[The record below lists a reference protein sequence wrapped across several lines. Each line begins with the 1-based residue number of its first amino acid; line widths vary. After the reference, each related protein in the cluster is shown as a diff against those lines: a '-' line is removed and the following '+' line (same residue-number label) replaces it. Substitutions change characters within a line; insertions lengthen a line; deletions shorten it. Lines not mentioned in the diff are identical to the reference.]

1 MTEHQQESQ
10 LITRTNHDLSNE
22 PLGALPSLSSR
33 VMFWRP
39 KFLCESDW
47 LDHVPFAFWLIESV
61 KPRILVELGVGGG
74 ASYFAFCQ
82 AIDKLNIAGRCY
94 GFDNWSSHTEPQF
107 QAALKYNQQQYE
119 EFSRLESDN
128 FADAAGHFLDQSVDL
143 LHINPAADSENLSAV
158 FHCWLPKLSE
168 KAVVLLHHS
177 QSAAKQVAELK
188 QQLQA
193 QYRHFEF
200 LQQHGL
206 LVVVI
211 KEIPSD
217 SLSRLLEIR
226 PGEKTYEIV
235 QNVFSRLGKACSETM
250 NARAAK
256 QQLALIH
263 DELADSRQQLQERQ
277 QRIDDLLGHLSDHK
291 NWLTKREQEA
301 VQLSAQLNRT
311 EQQKLEQQQALNER
325 ISLLENLRNE
335 LKLEAGHLL
344 TSVERLTNENSQ
356 LQLKQIEQDAE
367 LQVARQ
373 QLQQLQQAQTE
384 ANQLNTTLTSDR
396 AELQRQLQVQANELQ
411 QVHQQL
417 ASITRNTEQQRHDKE
432 RQLAEAAQQQQ
443 QLQTELSQLKQ
454 HLQQSQSENSTLIAA
469 QKKQQEELSQLKQHL
484 QQSQSENSTLIAAQK
499 KQQEELSQL
508 KQHLQQSQSENSTL
522 VAAQKKQQEELNQ
535 LKQHLQQSQS
545 ENSTLVAAQKKQQEV
560 TGQVQAQLKQSQ
572 TELADLA
579 GQQQALAMQ
588 NQQLTTELSEQQA
601 QCASLLA
608 QLQQQKSDLEQKD
621 AELQQCNHELA
632 ELASQQQSIVMH
644 NQQLTTELSEQQAQS
659 AALVAQLQQQRSD
672 LEQKDAE
679 LQQCYHE
686 LAVLGQVMQQQHAVA
701 AGQQAV
707 ANTELRYKNRQLSQL
722 KNSLAWKLSWPVR
735 LLTGDNVSKTL
746 RQKQLRQQMQLIE
759 ESGLFDENWYLGQY
773 PDVQNSGV
781 SALEHYLRFG
791 GFEGRK
797 PNPDFDSAFYLA
809 QYQDVVDAGLNPL
822 VHYVKFGR
830 AEHRL
835 FSAQAFD

>member
-10 LITRTNHDLSNE
+10 LITRTNNDLSNE

-47 LDHVPFAFWLIESV
+47 LDHLPFAFWLIESV
-61 KPRILVELGVGGG
+61 KPRILVELGVAAG

-82 AIDKLNIAGRCY
+82 AMDKLNVVGRCY
-94 GFDNWSSHTEPQF
+94 GFDQWANQNEPQF

-128 FADAAGHFLDQSVDL
+128 FADAARHFLDHSVDL
-143 LHINPAADSENLSAV
+143 LHINPAADSDNLSVV
-158 FHCWLPKLSE
+158 FQRWLPKLSE

-188 QQLQA
+188 QQLQT

-217 SLSRLLEIR
+217 SLTRLLEIR

-256 QQLALIH
+256 QQLALIN
-263 DELADSRQQLQERQ
+263 DELADSRQQLHERQ
-277 QRIDDLLGHLSDHK
+277 QRIDDLLTHLSDHK
-291 NWLTKREQEA
+291 NWLTKREQESVA
-301 VQLSAQLNRT
+301 LSARLNRT

-344 TSVERLTNENSQ
+344 SSVEQLTTDNNQ
-356 LQLKQIEQDAE
+356 LQLKQMEQDAE
-367 LQVARQ
+367 LTIARQ
-373 QLQQLQQAQTE
+373 QLQQLQQAQAE
-384 ANQLNTTLTSDR
+384 ASQLNKTLASDR
-396 AELQRQLQVQANELQ
+396 AELQRQLQVQATELQ
-411 QVHQQL
+411 QSHQQL
-417 ASITRNTEQQRHDKE
+417 ATMTRNAEQQRHESE
-432 RQLAEAAQQQQ
+432 RQFAETKQ
-443 QLQTELSQLKQ
+443 QLQAELAQLKGSLQKSQSDNGDLIAVQKKQQAEVSQLQEELTRLKGS
-454 HLQQSQSENSTLIAA
+454 LQQSQSENGNLIAA
-469 QKKQQEELSQLKQHL
+469 QKKQQAEFSQLQVQL
-484 QQSQSENSTLIAAQK
+484 QQAKAE
-499 KQQEELSQL
+499 
-508 KQHLQQSQSENSTL
+508 
-522 VAAQKKQQEELNQ
+522 
-535 LKQHLQQSQS
+535 
-545 ENSTLVAAQKKQQEV
+545 
-560 TGQVQAQLKQSQ
+560 Q
-572 TELADLA
+572 T
-579 GQQQALAMQ
+579 ALTAK
-588 NQQLTTELSEQQA
+588 NQQLDAEVAVQRA
-601 QCASLLA
+601 QCAALA
-608 QLQQQKSDLEQKD
+608 GQLQQQISDLQQKD
-621 AELQQCNHELA
+621 
-632 ELASQQQSIVMH
+632 
-644 NQQLTTELSEQQAQS
+644 T
-659 AALVAQLQQQRSD
+659 
-672 LEQKDAE
+672 E
-679 LQQCYHE
+679 LQQCYNE
-686 LAVLGQVMQQQHAVA
+686 LAVLGQVMQQKHAVA

-707 ANTELRYKNRQLSQL
+707 ANTELRYKNQQLSQL

-735 LLTGDNVSKTL
+735 LLTGDNASKQL
-746 RQKQLRQQMQLIE
+746 RQKQLRQHTQLVE

-773 PDVQNSGV
+773 PDVQQSGV

-830 AEHRL
+830 AEQRL
-835 FSAQAFD
+835 FSAHAFD

>member
-10 LITRTNHDLSNE
+10 LITRTNNDLSNE

-61 KPRILVELGVGGG
+61 KPRILVELGVAAG

-82 AIDKLNIAGRCY
+82 AMDKLNVVGRCY
-94 GFDNWSSHTEPQF
+94 GFDKWTARNETQF
-107 QAALKYNQQQYE
+107 QSAQKYNQQQYE
-119 EFSRLESDN
+119 EFSRLESEHWTG
-128 FADAAGHFLDQSVDL
+128 AARHFLDHSVDL
-143 LHINPAADSENLSAV
+143 LHINPTADSENLSAV
-158 FHCWLPKLSE
+158 FQSWLPKLSE

-188 QQLQA
+188 LQLQA

-301 VQLSAQLNRT
+301 VQLSARLNRT

-325 ISLLENLRNE
+325 ISLLENLCNE

-344 TSVERLTNENSQ
+344 TSVEQLTTDNNQ
-356 LQLKQIEQDAE
+356 LQLKQMEQDAE
-367 LQVARQ
+367 LTIARQ
-373 QLQQLQQAQTE
+373 QLQ
-384 ANQLNTTLTSDR
+384 R
-396 AELQRQLQVQANELQ
+396 
-411 QVHQQL
+411 
-417 ASITRNTEQQRHDKE
+417 
-432 RQLAEAAQQQQ
+432 
-443 QLQTELSQLKQ
+443 
-454 HLQQSQSENSTLIAA
+454 
-469 QKKQQEELSQLKQHL
+469 
-484 QQSQSENSTLIAAQK
+484 
-499 KQQEELSQL
+499 
-508 KQHLQQSQSENSTL
+508 
-522 VAAQKKQQEELNQ
+522 
-535 LKQHLQQSQS
+535 
-545 ENSTLVAAQKKQQEV
+545 
-560 TGQVQAQLKQSQ
+560 
-572 TELADLA
+572 
-579 GQQQALAMQ
+579 
-588 NQQLTTELSEQQA
+588 
-601 QCASLLA
+601 
-608 QLQQQKSDLEQKD
+608 KD
-621 AELQQCNHELA
+621 
-632 ELASQQQSIVMH
+632 S
-644 NQQLTTELSEQQAQS
+644 
-659 AALVAQLQQQRSD
+659 
-672 LEQKDAE
+672 E
-679 LQQCYHE
+679 LQQCYNE
-686 LAVLGQVMQQQHAVA
+686 LAMLGQVMQREQAAA
-701 AGQQAV
+701 AGKQAS
-707 ANTELRYKNRQLSQL
+707 ANARLRVKEQQLSGV
-722 KNSLAWKLSWPVR
+722 KNSFIWKLSLPVR
-735 LLTGDNVSKTL
+735 LLLGNNEIKIR
-746 RQKQLRQQMQLIE
+746 RQKQLKQQMDLIKT
-759 ESGLFDENWYLGQY
+759 SGLFDENWYLNEY
-773 PDVQNSGV
+773 PDVKQSEL

-797 PNPDFDSAFYLA
+797 PNPNFDSAFYLS
-809 QYQDVVDAGLNPL
+809 QYRDVVEAGLNPL
-822 VHYVKFGR
+822 VHYIKFGCVEGR
-830 AEHRL
+830 VFNFHGE
-835 FSAQAFD
+835 